1 MLDAF
6 TSGGIMM
13 WPLLLIGA
21 GVLVLTARVVWLLR
35 EREPRTVEAEPS
47 LQAILFWGGMSVVLG
62 LIGTVIGLIQ
72 ISQAVA
78 LAGGV
83 NATLVWGGVGVS
95 LVTLIFGLLIFTVSA
110 LAWFVLRQWSRRLPL
125 GSAAR

>member
-1 MLDAF
+1 MMNAF
-6 TSGGIMM
+6 SSGGVMM
-13 WPLLLIGA
+13 WPLLLIGV

-35 EREPRTVEAEPS
+35 DGEPRRAEAEPS

-72 ISQAVA
+72 ISQAIA
-78 LAGGV
+78 FAGSV

-95 LVTLIFGLLIFTVSA
+95 LVTLIFGMLIFTVSA
-110 LAWFVLRQWSRRLPL
+110 LSWFVLRQWSRRPL
-125 GSAAR
+125 GSRAT